1 MIGTSDSSFPGSESK
16 CGEWANLHR
25 TLAADWRAAAASC
38 LERVLRARNNE
49 GCSRGCRVIPARA
62 SFEMFAFATTQAAA
76 RVATRVTTGD
86 RACTSSAR
94 RVAPRPVRGAS
105 HVVRAGEG
113 NPFVEGW
120 LDLSAT
126 VTGGGADLGVSELAE
141 NLGSDVYMDIN
152 GWCAP
157 ASRFVPSAPSPSS
170 RDPRQLQRSPRALP
184 RPFPSPPS
192 RSVSPGPP
200 PLPRPQAPLPQ
211 GRQVPR
217 SPRAHRLA
225 AHRRGRE
232 PVR

>member
-1 MIGTSDSSFPGSESK
+1 MS
-16 CGEWANLHR
+16 
-25 TLAADWRAAAASC
+25 
-38 LERVLRARNNE
+38 
-49 GCSRGCRVIPARA
+49 
-62 SFEMFAFATTQAAA
+62 AFATTNAAV

-152 GWCAP
+152 GWCALP
-157 ASRFVPSAPSPSS
+157 HLDPRSAPSPTS
-170 RDPRQLQRSPRALP
+170 RVPRQLLRSPLALSLLPPASSHLDRSHSRARRHLFLKDAKYHVP
-184 RPFPSPPS
+184 LARIVSQRIAADGNRFDEVSITQILKDAPS
-192 RSVSPGPP
+192 RLAG
-200 PLPRPQAPLPQ
+200 A
-211 GRQVPR
+211 
-217 SPRAHRLA
+217 SPR
-225 AHRRGRE
+225 
-232 PVR
+232 